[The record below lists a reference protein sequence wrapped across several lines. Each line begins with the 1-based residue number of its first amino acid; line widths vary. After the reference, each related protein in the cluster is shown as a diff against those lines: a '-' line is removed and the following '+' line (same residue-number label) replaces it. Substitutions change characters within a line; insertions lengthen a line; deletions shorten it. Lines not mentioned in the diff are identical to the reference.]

1 MENNLKMQWLMTD
14 EMMNGKKVRNLS
26 VVEDF
31 LSGMRQMDIAKK
43 HTISKT
49 RVRQILVRMRMFI
62 PLEKRI

>member
-26 VVEDF
+26 VVEDY
-31 LSGMRQMDIAKK
+31 LGGMRQMDIAKK

-49 RVRQILVRMRMFI
+49 RVRQILARMRMFI